1 MNAARTPPPQARRD
15 PLVARR
21 LNRGMKSLGAL
32 PILAVAVGLA
42 VLLWRSQQHDVQ
54 RKVSGLLEAHEI
66 RLGSRVGGRVARVLV
81 EEGARVT
88 AGQVLV
94 ELEAFDLAERRAGAA
109 AVLAT
114 RQAER
119 HRIDLGYRVE
129 EIEQA
134 RARRHQAAARLE
146 RAEHGP
152 RAPEIAAARARVDQ
166 AQAELALTDQRWQRQ
181 HELLAQ
187 RVAAQD
193 AMDQAENERRA
204 AQAVL
209 ARYHEE
215 LTLLEQGSRP
225 EEIAE
230 AKALLAEA
238 DAALALRVAGFT
250 AEERT
255 AAAAAV
261 DAAAAALGA
270 IDRQLAE
277 TVVKAPTAALVESL
291 DLRPGDLVAA
301 NAPILALREPSPLW
315 VRGYIPETSAALKV
329 GSRVDVSVDAF
340 PDRRFAAEVT
350 FVATEAEFT
359 PRNAQTPEE
368 RSKQVFRIKATLRE
382 GLDVLRPGM
391 AADVWLDASD
401 RS

>member
-1 MNAARTPPPQARRD
+1 
-15 PLVARR
+15 
-21 LNRGMKSLGAL
+21 MKPLGAL
-32 PILAVAVGLA
+32 PILAVVVALA
-42 VLLWRSQQHDVQ
+42 VLLWSSQRRREP

-66 RLGSRVGGRVARVLV
+66 RLGSRVGGRIARVAV
-81 EEGARVT
+81 EEGDRIT
-88 AGQVLV
+88 AGQALV
-94 ELEAFDLAERRAGAA
+94 ELETFDLAERRAGAA

-119 HRIDLGYRVE
+119 HRIDAGYRTE
-129 EIEQA
+129 EVGQA
-134 RARRHQAAARLE
+134 RARRDQAAARLE
-146 RAEHGP
+146 RVEHGP
-152 RAPEIAAARARVDQ
+152 RPPEIAAARARVGE
-166 AQAELALTDQRWQRQ
+166 ARAELALAEQRWQRQ
-181 HELLAQ
+181 HELLTQ
-187 RVAAQD
+187 GVAAQD
-193 AMDQAENERRA
+193 AMDQADNERQA
-204 AQAVL
+204 ARSVL
-209 ARYHEE
+209 ARFGEE

-238 DAALALRVAGFT
+238 EAALALRVAGFT
-250 AEERT
+250 DEERT

-261 DAAAAALGA
+261 DAAAAALAA
-270 IDRQLAE
+270 IDRQLEE
-277 TVVKAPTAALVESL
+277 TVVKAPTAAVVESL

-315 VRGYIPETSAALKV
+315 VRAYIPEAMAALKV

-340 PDRRFAAEVT
+340 PAQRFAATVT

-391 AADVWLDASD
+391 AADVWLDAGGQP
-401 RS
+401 